1 MKLNNIVENK
11 TDKETFEKFWQYV
24 DNNSNM
30 AIDLK
35 LNENGEIVA
44 GENTTVRL
52 RTGFGP
58 NKGPSSGSRFDFIHN
73 GKLTIKFASVEG
85 SITLSDLHDLKTLVN
100 LPPIIGDTLCFE
112 NIKNVKTFDLD
123 IKKCDTLE
131 FMRCDFY
138 DLTNIRNVENKI
150 SVFAVN
156 SITGFDVL
164 PGTRG
169 ENCVLQLERMSID
182 SSIKNNNKDLT
193 NLFLR
198 SIQQFKNFE
207 NLPPNIKKLKCR
219 FIYDFE
225 SFVGIDKYDS
235 LTSFDLL
242 NISDQPV
249 IKSVITLLLCKQ
261 LTSINIETFNKKV
274 DNIISLYMRYTPT
287 RRSEN
292 IMDCAI
298 ELIDAGFEEAAE
310 L

>member
-11 TDKETFEKFWQYV
+11 TDKETFKKFWQYV
-24 DNNSNM
+24 HDNSNM

-44 GENTTVRL
+44 GENTYVSLKRDI
-52 RTGFGP
+52 RNSKSVFA
-58 NKGPSSGSRFDFIHN
+58 FIDN
-73 GKLTIKFASVEG
+73 GKLTIKFASVQE
-85 SITLSDLHDLKTLVN
+85 SITLSYLDDLKTLVN
-100 LPPIIGDTLCFE
+100 LPQKIGDTLCFE
-112 NIKNVKTFDLD
+112 HIKNVKTFDLD

-131 FMRCDFY
+131 IRRCNFY

-150 SVFAVN
+150 HVFAVN
-156 SITGFDVL
+156 TITGFDVL

-169 ENCVLQLERMSID
+169 ENCVLQLEKMSID

-198 SIQQFKNFE
+198 DIRQFNNFE

-219 FIYDFE
+219 FIFDFD

-261 LTSINIETFNKKV
+261 LTYINIETFNKKV
-274 DNIISLYMRYTPT
+274 DNIIMVYMRSTGT
-287 RRSEN
+287 KRSES
-292 IMDCAI
+292 IMDCAL